1 VAAEV
6 AGEADATA
14 PLHAARGR
22 GSHLGVGVGAD
33 LDVRADDAVE
43 LDLGV
48 RLQVHAGAR
57 ARGYVHRRA
66 IRIEA
71 EAAIGTPPMYWI
83 STIGGALK
91 MVASKSLENVWPAVT
106 LMPIV
111 ASRSPC
117 STALNSDRRAHLN
130 LRSRSSV
137 GRNWMLP
144 PSMVSATS
152 PWLKI
157 LVLLKATLSTGNS
170 TSASGCRPWLAAAR
184 LALSCSSPWTTASS
198 SAAWHMVTT
207 NEPPFY

>member
-71 EAAIGTPPMYWI
+71 EAAIGDRVPRAAVVLRARAQPRVRR
-83 STIGGALK
+83 GA
-91 MVASKSLENVWPAVT
+91 AE
-106 LMPIV
+106 
-111 ASRSPC
+111 
-117 STALNSDRRAHLN
+117 
-130 LRSRSSV
+130 
-137 GRNWMLP
+137 
-144 PSMVSATS
+144 
-152 PWLKI
+152 
-157 LVLLKATLSTGNS
+157 
-170 TSASGCRPWLAAAR
+170 
-184 LALSCSSPWTTASS
+184 
-198 SAAWHMVTT
+198 
-207 NEPPFY
+207 